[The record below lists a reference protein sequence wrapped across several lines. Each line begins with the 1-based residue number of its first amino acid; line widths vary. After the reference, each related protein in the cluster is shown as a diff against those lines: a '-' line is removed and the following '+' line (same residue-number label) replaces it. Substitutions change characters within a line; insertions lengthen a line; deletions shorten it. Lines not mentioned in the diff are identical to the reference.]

1 MHVVSYD
8 ERRRA
13 AKRLRWLVAVGMPPW
28 AGYTYDAVMGYMPL
42 VGQDS
47 AYHES
52 SYREYCLRLADLI
65 DPGVTDYA
73 TGRIDVKMLLSMAD
87 SLERSLGWCEPDGD
101 GCVRVKADRLR
112 EVSRRI
118 REACGEE
125 GRRW

>member
-1 MHVVSYD
+1 MVTDD

-28 AGYTYDAVMGYMPL
+28 VGYTYDAVMGYMPM

-52 SYREYCLRLADLI
+52 SYREYVLRLADLI
-65 DPGVTDYA
+65 DPDTADYA
-73 TGRIDVKMLLSMAD
+73 NGRIDVKMLLSMAD
-87 SLERSLGWCEPDGD
+87 SLDRSLGWCEPDKD
-101 GCVRVKADRLR
+101 GCVRVKVANLR

-118 REACGEE
+118 RKACGEE
-125 GRRW
+125 DE